1 MFTERLLCAIQDT
14 FMCLLFLISQN
25 QLKYMLL
32 LTCVGVVVTWHGY
45 YVKQYQHLKSS
56 LLSKVCPFSCSHQ
69 SWLLSFSDTHTG
81 MFLNSRVFGYYK
93 ISFKTEV
100 ARILVVDAVG
110 KTVDERRL
118 GKPLLFSILFWHWS
132 KWGFPTF
139 WIFGCLLPASAAQP

>member
-1 MFTERLLCAIQDT
+1 MVTERLLCAIQDT

-25 QLKYMLL
+25 QLKY
-32 LTCVGVVVTWHGY
+32 TCAGVVVIWHGY

-56 LLSKVCPFSCSHQ
+56 LLFKVCLFSCPHQ

-81 MFLNSRVFGYYK
+81 VFLNPRVYCYCK

-110 KTVDERRL
+110 KTVDERL
-118 GKPLLFSILFWHWS
+118 GKPLLFSILFWHRS
-132 KWGFPTF
+132 KWGFPTL